1 MVLEQ
6 RRIFILNINTSLR
19 LMTIAKLDLFSFFF
33 YTYHS
38 SIYLNDI
45 KNTTCVHV
53 LSQTL
58 LKDWLNSNEILAY
71 SFLGCIPGKPLNNQP
86 VRSSSPL
93 RKLTSEVRNLGSFK
107 ITAYATVTCNIF
119 EGDGL
124 GIEENFKVVHFGDG
138 YILVGGR

>member
-1 MVLEQ
+1 M
-6 RRIFILNINTSLR
+6 
-19 LMTIAKLDLFSFFF
+19 LDLVRFF

-38 SIYLNDI
+38 GIHVNNI
-45 KNTTCVHV
+45 KNTTRVHV
-53 LSQTL
+53 HSQTL
-58 LKDWLNSNEILAY
+58 LKDCLNSNEILAY